1 MTRISV
7 IIVNYNGTGLIINC
21 LKALERQSLK
31 DFEIV
36 IVDNGSLD
44 DSLHEI
50 RSFLEESLIAPLVK
64 LIPLARNSGF
74 AGGNLEGLRYARGEY
89 IVLMNNDTEPDEKC
103 LEELVLAMDSDPNVG
118 MCASKLMVYGTDII
132 DSAGDGFSTSLKGF
146 KRGEGEK
153 TVLYDRREYVFGACA
168 GAALYRRRMIEE
180 IGFLDEDF
188 FLIHEDTDLNFR
200 AQLAGWKVMYIPSA
214 IVYHKVRSTIGH
226 MSDMAIYYSLRNTE
240 LTRFKN
246 VSFGLFLRCLP
257 YYALGIIIEFFY
269 FGVKHKKLSLY
280 LKAKRDA
287 IRLLPKILI
296 KRRAIMN
303 NKKVNNRYLYSVMT
317 PFWQKEFFFA
327 KAKKFFND

>member
-1 MTRISV
+1 MPKVSV
-7 IIVNYNGTGLIINC
+7 IVINYNGGDFTKDC
-21 LKALERQSLK
+21 LMALEGQTLK

-36 IVDNGSLD
+36 LVDNCSSDNSL
-44 DSLHEI
+44 SEI
-50 RSFLEESLIAPLVK
+50 RKFLGKGLLSNSVK
-64 LIPLARNSGF
+64 LISLERNLGF
-74 AGGNLEGLRYARGEY
+74 AGGNLAGLGHTEAEY
-89 IVLMNNDTEPDEKC
+89 IALLNNDAEPDKKW
-103 LEELVLAMDSDPNVG
+103 LENIVKVMEAHPDIG
-118 MCASKLMVYGTDII
+118 ICASKLIVFGTNVI
-132 DSAGDGFSTSLKGF
+132 DSAGDGFLTSLRGF
-146 KRGEGEK
+146 KRGEGE
-153 TVLYDRREYVFGACA
+153 TSDFYNSEEYVFGACA
-168 GAALYRRRMIEE
+168 GAAIYRRTMLDEV
-180 IGFLDEDF
+180 GFLDEDF

-257 YYALGIIIEFFY
+257 YYALGIVIEFLY

>member
-1 MTRISV
+1 MKEKDSPLVSI
-7 IIVNYNGTGLIINC
+7 IIVNHNGKHL
-21 LKALERQSLK
+21 LKACVESLYKQSFK
-31 DFEIV
+31 DIEIIVVDNASGDGSVEYVKDSFSDVEIV
-36 IVDNGSLD
+36 SLTKN
-44 DSLHEI
+44 I
-50 RSFLEESLIAPLVK
+50 
-64 LIPLARNSGF
+64 GF
-74 AGGNLEGLRYARGEY
+74 AGANIEGLKQAKGDYIILLNNDVEVDKNCIGNLFTSMEA
-89 IVLMNNDTEPDEKC
+89 NP
-103 LEELVLAMDSDPNVG
+103 AVG
-118 MCASKLMVYGTDII
+118 IGATKMIVYGKDVI
-132 DSAGDGFSTSLKGF
+132 DSAGDGFLTSLRGF
-146 KRGEGEK
+146 KRGEGE
-153 TVLYDRREYVFGACA
+153 TSDFYNSEEYVFGACA
-168 GAALYRRRMIEE
+168 GAAIYRRTMLDEV
-180 IGFLDEDF
+180 GFLDEDF

-287 IRLLPKILI
+287 IRLLPKMLK
-296 KRRAIMN
+296 KREVIMN